1 MTTEIV
7 QFKCPSCGHLL
18 GEQESKHACERVD
31 NLLKKGV
38 EQKEKQLR
46 EEYELSKKQEVD
58 TMVSKIVSDKLAE
71 KDRQIE
77 AANSDMEERLKRA
90 VADIESTHRQSETE
104 SKIKFERI
112 ERDNKELRDKTKQL
126 TDKIEEQKKT
136 MENKSSESTG
146 TAGERVLHDDLHNA
160 FSDDELVPKKVG
172 VEMADVIQTVVQN
185 GEKIAPPI
193 VWDRKT
199 SDKVTPLDICKAKK
213 YKTIHNT
220 DYSIIVTEKGITRK
234 DSNNTHFGER
244 EGIYLVHPTAVV
256 EIARIFRNIIIDKA
270 KQTSSNKD
278 RTSKQA
284 KLYEH
289 LKSSEY
295 ARTIETTR
303 IASMKLDDLQRRE
316 EEYHKTTWKNR
327 KNLIDELRTIG
338 EKNQQDINDI
348 IQDDQTSEHLGDEAG
363 ANNME

>member
-1 MTTEIV
+1 MTIEIEQP

-18 GEQESKHACERVD
+18 GEQEFRHACEVSDSLVNERV
-31 NLLKKGV
+31 V
-38 EQKEKQLR
+38 QKEKQLR
-46 EEYELSKKQEVD
+46 EEFELSKKKEVD
-58 TMVSKIVSDKLAE
+58 TMVSKIVSNKLAE

-77 AANSDMEERLKRA
+77 AAKSDMEEGIKRA
-90 VADIESTHRQSETE
+90 VADNESIHRQTEIES
-104 SKIKFERI
+104 KLKFDRI

-136 MENKSSESTG
+136 IENKSSESRG
-146 TAGERVLHDDLHNA
+146 TAGEIVLLDDLHNA
-160 FSDDELVPKKVG
+160 FPDDELVPKIVG
-172 VEMADVIQTVVQN
+172 VEMADVIQTVVEN
-185 GEKIAPPI
+185 REKIAPPI

-234 DSNNTHFGER
+234 DSNNTSFGER
-244 EGIYLVHPTAVV
+244 EGIFLVHPTAVI
-256 EIARIFRNIIIDKA
+256 EIARLFRSFIIDKA
-270 KQTSSNKD
+270 KQISSNKD

-284 KLYEH
+284 KLYEY

-303 IASMKLDDLQRRE
+303 IANLKEKRS
-316 EEYHKTTWKNR
+316 TTKR
-327 KNLIDELRTIG
+327 HGKIERT
-338 EKNQQDINDI
+338 
-348 IQDDQTSEHLGDEAG
+348 
-363 ANNME
+363 